1 MNLRPLSLSILAL
14 LTLLGACSRS
24 APRLQT
30 TQAMREPWS
39 ADFVREFGALPL
51 QQEGRVMPFSTL
63 ASFSLYA
70 VHGRRDVQFQAGGPD
85 GDRTVK
91 LSPTEWLLDVWCF
104 PGQAAHY
111 PMFRIE
117 NVEVMSALGFQHGG
131 QKQGFE
137 YLSYAQLLPQG
148 QKLQELADQYND
160 KPQNKRSEI
169 ENQVL
174 QLFRQL
180 VVYHRLHQQMAS
192 LQSEIAVEGE
202 ALRTLF
208 AAHLA
213 SERDAKKAR
222 GLSDEQIQKAGDR
235 IRLATVLQHGE
246 AFRGLVGKLDAD
258 GKDFD
263 KPEYGNLGQ
272 LLSFLTEASEP
283 DRGAKLLPPAKP
295 VGEADTWHTLPE
307 IVDGAMRGR
316 VDSRHVKMVASLQA
330 GLMAPATAESERHL
344 SEYLTAVNAA
354 ADARGERGEV
364 VLESYY
370 YSANWHFHAMM
381 TFLLAF
387 VLGVAACVLPRNR
400 LLWWATMVTASAAL
414 VMLTA
419 DVWIRCLITG
429 HPPITRLYDT
439 FLFIG
444 GGGALTLLI
453 AEAVLPRRIAL
464 VLAGFTGTLFIFLAR
479 LFEVADAQDTMK
491 PLQAVLLSNFWL
503 GIHVPTMNMGY
514 FSGVVAALVAM
525 AWIAIRV
532 LRIAHPSST
541 LAKSIARV
549 TYGITC
555 FSLATSVVGTILGGV
570 WANDSWGRFWG
581 WDPKEN
587 GALLIC
593 LSQIA
598 LLHARMTGMVR
609 DAGFALWSV
618 ATGMMVVFSW
628 FHTNLLGVGLHA
640 YGFSSDLLTGVWVSY
655 SVLGGFLLM
664 GGLDVLLRPN
674 PAAAAPPLPDGQL
687 VAE

>member
-1 MNLRPLSLSILAL
+1 MNLRPLSMLILAL
-14 LTLLGACSRS
+14 LALLGACSRP

-30 TQAMREPWS
+30 TQALHEPWS

-70 VHGRRDVQFQAGGPD
+70 VHGRRDVQFLASGPE
-85 GDRTVK
+85 GDRTWK
-91 LSPTEWLLDVWCF
+91 LTPTEWLLDVWCY
-104 PGQAAHY
+104 PNQAAHY

-117 NVEVMSALGFQHGG
+117 NVEVMSALGFEHTG

-148 QKLQELADQYND
+148 QKLQELADQYNE
-160 KPQNKRSEI
+160 KPQPKRSEI
-169 ENQVL
+169 ENQIL

-180 VVYHRLHQQMAS
+180 VVYHRLHQQLAA
-192 LQSEIAVEGE
+192 LQSQIAVEGDTLK
-202 ALRTLF
+202 ALFSGR
-208 AAHLA
+208 
-213 SERDAKKAR
+213 
-222 GLSDEQIQKAGDR
+222 DR
-235 IRLATVLQHGE
+235 ITLSAVLQQGE
-246 AFRGLVGKLDAD
+246 AFRTLIRGVGEN
-258 GKDFD
+258 FEQ
-263 KPEYGNLGQ
+263 PQHGNLAQ
-272 LLSFLTEASEP
+272 VLSFLTEATQP

-295 VGEADTWHTLPE
+295 VGEVDTWHTLPE
-307 IVDGAMRGR
+307 IVDGAMRGSA
-316 VDSRHVKMVASLQA
+316 DGRHVAMVASLQA
-330 GLMAPATAESERHL
+330 GLLAERPADAEKHL
-344 SEYLTAVNAA
+344 REYLRSVAGA
-354 ADARGERGEV
+354 ADQRGERGNVE
-364 VLESYY
+364 LESYY

-387 VLGVAACVLPRNR
+387 VLGVVACVLPRNR
-400 LLWWATMVTASAAL
+400 LVWWATMITCGAAV

-419 DVWIRCLITG
+419 DVWMRCLITG
-429 HPPITRLYDT
+429 HPPIARLYDT

-444 GGGALTLLI
+444 GGGALTLMV

-464 VLAGFTGTLFIFLAR
+464 VLAGFVGTLFIFFAR

-514 FSGVVAALVAM
+514 FSGVAAAMVGM
-525 AWIAIRV
+525 AWIAVRA
-532 LRIAHPSST
+532 LRIEHPDST
-541 LAKSIARV
+541 LAKAILRV

-598 LLHARMTGMVR
+598 LLHARMSGMVR
-609 DAGFALWSV
+609 DAGFALWTV
-618 ATGMMVVFSW
+618 ATGMIVVFSW

-655 SVLGGFLLM
+655 TILGIFLLV
-664 GGLDVLLRPN
+664 GGVDVMLRPK
-674 PAAAAPPLPDGQL
+674 PAPFPQRQVDGAAWPAPTK
-687 VAE
+687 

>member
-1 MNLRPLSLSILAL
+1 MNLRPLSLLILAL
-14 LTLLGACSRS
+14 LSLLGACSRP
-24 APRLQT
+24 APRLQST
-30 TQAMREPWS
+30 VELRAPWS

-51 QQEGRVMPFSTL
+51 QQDGRVMPFSTL

-70 VHGRRDVQFQAGGPD
+70 VHGRRDVQFVTSGPD

-104 PGQAAHY
+104 PDQAAHY

-148 QKLQELADQYND
+148 QKLTELADQYEG
-160 KPQNKRSEI
+160 KPQNKRSEV
-169 ENQVL
+169 EVQVL

-180 VVYHRLHQQMAS
+180 VVYHRLHQQLAA
-192 LQSEIAVEGE
+192 LQSPIAVEGE

-213 SERDAKKAR
+213 GRRDAAKAR
-222 GLSDEQIQKAGDR
+222 GRSDEEIAADGDR
-235 IRLATVLQHGE
+235 IGLSTVMQQSE
-246 AFRGLVGKLDAD
+246 AFRALVGKLDPNGAD
-258 GKDFD
+258 FE
-263 KPEYGNLGQ
+263 KPEYGNLSRV
-272 LLSFLTEASEP
+272 LSHLTEAMEA

-295 VGEADTWHTLPE
+295 VGEADTWHTVPE
-307 IVDGAMRGR
+307 VLNDAMRGK
-316 VDSRHVKMVASLQA
+316 VDSRHVAMVTSLEA
-330 GLMAPATAESERHL
+330 GLMAGSTADAERHL
-344 SEYLTAVNAA
+344 GSYLQAVAAA
-354 ADARGERGEV
+354 ADQRGERGEV

-370 YSANWHFHAMM
+370 YRANWHFHAMM

-387 VLGVAACVLPRNR
+387 VLGVVACVLPRNR
-400 LLWWATMVTASAAL
+400 LLWWATMLTASAAL

-419 DVWIRCLITG
+419 DVWMRCLITG
-429 HPPITRLYDT
+429 HPPIARLYDT

-453 AEAVLPRRIAL
+453 AEAMLPRRIAL
-464 VLAGFTGTLFIFLAR
+464 VLATFVGTLFIFFAR

-514 FSGVVAALVAM
+514 FSGVAAAFVAM
-525 AWIAIRV
+525 AWIAVRV
-532 LRIAHPSST
+532 LRIDHPAST
-541 LAKSIARV
+541 LAKSLARV

-609 DAGFALWSV
+609 DAGFALWAV
-618 ATGMMVVFSW
+618 ATGMIVVFSW

-655 SVLGGFLLM
+655 MVLGGFLLV
-664 GGLDVLLRPN
+664 GAADVWFRPD
-674 PAAAAPPLPDGQL
+674 PAPTAPPLPTGEL
-687 VAE
+687 AAR